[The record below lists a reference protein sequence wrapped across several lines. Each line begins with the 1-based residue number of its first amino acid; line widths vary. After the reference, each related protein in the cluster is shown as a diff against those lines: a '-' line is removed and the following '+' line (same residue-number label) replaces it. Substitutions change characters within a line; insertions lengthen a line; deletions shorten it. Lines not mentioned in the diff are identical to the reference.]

1 MLRKTVTLLFVISL
15 TVPAM
20 AQSTA
25 AYVGQV
31 KGSNIYVRSGPSQNY
46 YPMVQLSRP
55 ARVIVVG
62 IEDGWLKIVPPP
74 GTYSLVNKTLVKV
87 QGDVGTITGD
97 NVNVRAGSDMRP
109 RDFSKVQVTLH
120 KADQVTVLGQTE
132 EHYKITPP
140 PGVVLYIHADYIE
153 QMAGE
158 PAVLPPG
165 YTATSMT
172 PAEAT
177 TQATTTQPV
186 LPGMIAT
193 QPSSPIPGGI
203 PLRNGTDAGTVT
215 QVARGVR
222 STTGPAT
229 MPATEGDT
237 AATIKAWEAAE
248 AALKA
253 EYDKPA
259 GQPDPAKILAMY
271 KAIKVGPNS
280 QLKEVVPYRISW
292 LQNEINRQNVL
303 AQAKRVLNDAHVE
316 GQQAQAE
323 LEKIQAEQAKNEGP
337 LAYTAQGKLV
347 TSEMFSGMLGIP
359 RRWAVM
365 GDGRIMAY
373 VQSSTGVV
381 NLANFEGKNVGL
393 FGTRQYD
400 PRFMLFIVDVSKV
413 EDIVVLP
420 EGGRAMLPVKAA
432 APVIPP
438 PPAPPV
444 VVPPASQPTTAPA
457 PVAPVFSVIQADTT
471 QPASAPATTNTSPDP
486 DFYN

>member
-1 MLRKTVTLLFVISL
+1 MLRKTVTLLFVIGL
-15 TVPAM
+15 TVPVM

-25 AYVGQV
+25 AYVGQI

-55 ARVIVVG
+55 ARVTVVG

-74 GTYSLVNKTLVKV
+74 GAYSLVNKTLVKV
-87 QGDVGTITGD
+87 EGDAGTITGD

-120 KADQVTVLGQTE
+120 KADKVTVLGQTE
-132 EHYKITPP
+132 EHYKIAPP
-140 PGVVLYIHADYIE
+140 PGVVLYIHADYVE
-153 QMAGE
+153 QIAGE
-158 PAVLPPG
+158 PAVLPPS
-165 YTATSMT
+165 YTATPMT
-172 PAEAT
+172 AAEAT
-177 TQATTTQPV
+177 TQATATQPT

-193 QPSSPIPGGI
+193 QPSSPIPGGM
-203 PLRNGTDAGTVT
+203 PLKNGTDAGTVN
-215 QVARGVR
+215 RRVR
-222 STTGPAT
+222 STSGPTT
-229 MPATEGDT
+229 MPASEGDT
-237 AATIKAWEAAE
+237 AATMKAWEAAE

-253 EYDKPA
+253 EYNKPA
-259 GQPDPAKILAMY
+259 GQPDLGKLLAMY

-280 QLKEVVPYRISW
+280 QLKEDVPYRISW
-292 LQNEINRQNVL
+292 LQNEIDRQKAI
-303 AQAKRVLNDAHVE
+303 AQAAKVLNDSHVE

-323 LEKIQAEQAKNEGP
+323 LAKIEAERVKIIGP

-347 TSEMFSGMLGIP
+347 PSEMFSGMLGIP
-359 RRWAVM
+359 RRLAVV
-365 GDGRIMAY
+365 DEVSGRIMAY
-373 VQSSTGVV
+373 VQCSTGVV
-381 NLANFEGKNVGL
+381 NLASYEGKSVGL

-420 EGGRAMLPVKAA
+420 AGGRAMPPVKAA

-444 VVPPASQPTTAPA
+444 VVPPTSEPTTAPA
-457 PVAPVFSVIQADTT
+457 APVTGVISA
-471 QPASAPATTNTSPDP
+471 QPASAPATTTNTAMDP
-486 DFYN
+486 EYYN